1 MDPLNALIDVEREIS
16 MTVESTAKKNKQAD
30 EKKQN
35 QKKKPNKY
43 LIESKKLKEEISHL
57 KDQVLRKTAE
67 FDNFKKRTEREF
79 YDRVL
84 NANEKLIAELLPIL
98 DDLERSIDHAKKSE
112 EVDSLLE
119 GVELV
124 AKKLVGTLE
133 KQGLQKMEA
142 QGYEFD
148 PEKHEALMQ
157 IEKPNVES
165 GIIIEEHLKGYSLN
179 DKVVRH
185 AQVIVSK

>member
-124 AKKLVGTLE
+124 AKKLFGTLE
-133 KQGLQKMEA
+133 KQGLQRMEA

-165 GIIIEEHLKGYSLN
+165 GIIIEEHLKGYNLN

>member
-1 MDPLNALIDVEREIS
+1 
-16 MTVESTAKKNKQAD
+16 MTVESAVNKKKQSD
-30 EKKQN
+30 EKKQS

-43 LIESKKLKEEISHL
+43 LAENKKLKEENSYL
-57 KDQVLRKTAE
+57 KDQLLRKTAE
-67 FDNFKKRTEREF
+67 FDNYKKRTERDF

-84 NANEKLIAELLPIL
+84 NANERLISEILPIL
-98 DDLERSIDHAKKSE
+98 DDLERSIDHAKNSE
-112 EVDSLLE
+112 DVNSLLE
-119 GVELV
+119 GVELIT
-124 AKKLVGTLE
+124 KKLFGILE

-142 QGYEFD
+142 QGKEFD

-157 IEKPNVES
+157 IEKKDIES
-165 GIIIEEHLKGYSLN
+165 GIIVEEHLKGYSLN

>member
-124 AKKLVGTLE
+124 AKKLVQTLE